1 MTTRN
6 IGSGGKT
13 ERLITLFMGGIMGG
27 LGMVAAWYCY
37 KWAMHPMFVENRH
50 LWVGGLGVLAFFML
64 RGAWFTVRPPK
75 EEKVIELT
83 SGGR

>member
-1 MTTRN
+1 MSTRN
-6 IGSGGKT
+6 VGSGGLA

-27 LGMVAAWYCY
+27 IGIVAAWYCY
-37 KWAMHPMFVENRH
+37 LWAVDPHFLEHRH
-50 LWVGGLGVLAFFML
+50 LWVTGLGVLAFFML
-64 RGAWFTVRPPK
+64 RGAWTTVRPVK